1 LPKINWGQAAGEA
14 LFIMLGILLAL
25 AADTWWDERTE
36 RVQEREYLL
45 ALQGELELLRD
56 QGLGVA
62 RVVVGIET
70 SSAELLGIS
79 ARWPDL
85 TVPRD
90 SVAELLIGLG
100 EEIDWA
106 PRLSVYEDLLNT
118 GSVRIIRSEEVR
130 HGLTLV
136 MGAVEWVSD
145 RRDRHNQFF
154 WDQLD
159 PYLRRNLPIVS
170 VFRDYD
176 LPPPP
181 ETWSPDEFVTSRE
194 FRNLVAVK
202 SMSAQ
207 DVRGAADDLTEIID
221 SVLASVRSAAGA

>member
-1 LPKINWGQAAGEA
+1 MPRINWGQAAGEA
-14 LFIMLGILLAL
+14 LLIMLGILLAL

-36 RVQEREYLL
+36 RVQEREYLR
-45 ALQGELELLRD
+45 ALHGELELLRD

-62 RVVVGIET
+62 RVVAGIEA
-70 SSAELLGIS
+70 SSAELLEIS
-79 ARWPDL
+79 TRWPDP

-130 HGLTLV
+130 HGLTAV

-159 PYLRRNLPIVS
+159 PYLRGNLPIVA

-181 ETWSPDEFVTSRE
+181 ETWSPDDFVTSRE

-207 DVRGAADDLTEIID
+207 DVRGAAADLTEIID
-221 SVLASVRSAAGA
+221 AVLASVRSAAET